1 MVVHRRDAEE
11 VPSKGWP
18 ALEQE
23 GIENPLFEGDP
34 PPWFKPFVYMLEE
47 GRSRDF
53 WHLPE
58 YAELLA
64 IQQEAYNGYAAR
76 QFNDAKSVLDSI
88 AAKQQALLFEK
99 GRTSTPVP
107 DALKNVQPK

>member
-1 MVVHRRDAEE
+1 
-11 VPSKGWP
+11 
-18 ALEQE
+18 
-23 GIENPLFEGDP
+23 
-34 PPWFKPFVYMLEE
+34 
-47 GRSRDF
+47 
-53 WHLPE
+53 
-58 YAELLA
+58 LLA